1 MSIFARSDD
10 SEQGFW
16 LSWAVTGGSGVCNI
30 ATNSHVGWWHGFD
43 SALVCSSKLIHLTSI
58 SCADRIFLHGN
69 TELVSHSI
77 KMAMDTKNTEEIYFQ
92 TLFERKDCVLT
103 TLWFASLILLLIHT
117 APATT
122 TTTTGLMTWDYEITQ
137 RCFKE
142 LVIRYNRVFH
152 DHMMTPLAFLLGGKL
167 CNQKLSGWFWHVA

>member
-1 MSIFARSDD
+1 M
-10 SEQGFW
+10 
-16 LSWAVTGGSGVCNI
+16 CNI

-122 TTTTGLMTWDYEITQ
+122 TTTKGLMTWDYEITQ